1 LEEEDDER
9 SLAELKE
16 HVKELEMRGKLCKH
30 NNENE
35 TAVISIIVLQM

>member
-16 HVKELEMRGKLCKH
+16 HVKELEMKGKLCKH